1 MGFFSS
7 SSESTVDQKNTYQN
21 DVLDQYTKAYRNAAP
36 WGFAT
41 LDPTATLA
49 AMGKGTKLGNKDLGA
64 NFKDYLSGLSG
75 DEKKQAGQTQ
85 EALQRIQQR
94 QESGQFL
101 TPQETDFIN
110 TSLDK
115 AFEYANTTGMRDITL
130 QAQTMAG
137 RQGLRTSDTP
147 IAQPAMNA
155 TRDLALGLGSQRA
168 QLGLNATLQT
178 GAQQNAFDQSFAEF
192 QQNLQ
197 MSRQNSRNSFLFG
210 GGLSGASNVGYTQTS
225 QMRGKQTSSPST
237 MSNIMQTTQALS
249 GIMDLG
255 QKVGGAFMG
264 MPSLPSGGGGYG
276 GGGGGGSANYGSTN
290 FF

>member
-1 MGFFSS
+1 MFDSS
-7 SSESTVDQKNTYQN
+7 SKISSDETNTYRN
-21 DVLDQYTKAYRNAAP
+21 DTLAKYTQEYRAAAP

-49 AMGKGTKLGNKDLGA
+49 AMGQGTKLGKKDLGA
-64 NFKDYLSGLSG
+64 GFKEYLAGLSG

-85 EALQRIQQR
+85 EALKRIQQR

-130 QAQTMAG
+130 QAQTLAG

-155 TRDLALGLGSQRA
+155 TRDLALGISSQRA
-168 QLGLNATLQT
+168 QAGLGATMQMSQ
-178 GAQQNAFDQSFAEF
+178 QQNAFDTSFAEF
-192 QQNLQ
+192 QQNLA

-210 GGLSGASNVGYTQTS
+210 GGLTGASNIGYTTTS
-225 QMRGKQTSSPST
+225 HMEGTKTSSPSI
-237 MSNIMQTTQALS
+237 MSNIQQTTSALS

-255 QKVGGAFMG
+255 QKVGGAFAG
-264 MPSLPSGGGGYG
+264 MPSMPG
-276 GGGGGGSANYGSTN
+276 GGGGGMGGQGGASNGNYSSTN
-290 FF
+290 FFG